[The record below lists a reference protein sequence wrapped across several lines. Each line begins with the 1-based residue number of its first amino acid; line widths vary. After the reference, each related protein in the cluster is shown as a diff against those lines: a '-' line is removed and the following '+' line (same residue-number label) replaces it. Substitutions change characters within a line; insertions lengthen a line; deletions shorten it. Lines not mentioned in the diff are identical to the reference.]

1 VTGTEV
7 LRRYV
12 DAVNR
17 RDLPAMLAVLD
28 PDVELSTRKGVLRGH
43 DGVRAWLGEPYKEL
57 DVERVVDRMQV
68 AGHVVVAS
76 GRIRHRWRESGEVAD
91 ESDVAILAHI
101 EDDRIVRLQTFE
113 DEAAALAAAGL
124 PAEDAAP

>member
-1 VTGTEV
+1 MTGTEV

-12 DAVNR
+12 DALNR
-17 RDLPAMLAVLD
+17 RDLPAMLDLLD
-28 PDVELSTRKGVLRGH
+28 PDVELSTRKGLRRGH

-68 AGHVVVAS
+68 AGHLVVAA
-76 GRIRHRWRESGEVAD
+76 GRIRHRWRDTGEIGD
-91 ESDVAILAHI
+91 ESEVAILAQI
-101 EDDRIVRLQTFE
+101 EDDRIVRLQTFD

-124 PAEDAAP
+124 PAEDRAP